1 MKAFM
6 SYQLPPH
13 QSDDGTTPAAAGSTE
28 RRSRHTRTPSEYA
41 VHILLDGGH
50 REEVR
55 FQSLDD
61 FRQWYGQEVAP
72 KVLAEELVK
81 VPMKTGQGEFM
92 VVRASKIN
100 GIRVEPV
107 YSSSVDRY

>member
-1 MKAFM
+1 M
-6 SYQLPPH
+6 
-13 QSDDGTTPAAAGSTE
+13 
-28 RRSRHTRTPSEYA
+28 
-41 VHILLDGGH
+41 HILLDGGH

-55 FQSLDD
+55 FKSLDE

-72 KVLAEELVK
+72 KVTSEELVK

-92 VVRASKIN
+92 VVRPAKIN